1 MPRAALLIV
10 ALSVSPLLTLA
21 GQGWAALAPGDRV
34 RLTTTSSALPFVGT
48 VVTADSDSVRIR
60 PQDTAVLTGRRTSVS
75 ISRCSVRELEVGV
88 IGPSRTG
95 TGALIGLGMGAV
107 VGALY
112 GVSDASTCRGF
123 CFFDPGAEAA
133 IGAVF
138 FGGIGAGLGALI
150 GLAEGSE
157 RWQRVPL
164 SHAHVAL
171 GTHGA
176 GLAVSFAF

>member
-1 MPRAALLIV
+1 MPRTALLII
-10 ALSVSPLLTLA
+10 ALSASPLLTLA

-34 RLTTTSSALPFVGT
+34 RLTTTSSALPLVGT
-48 VVTADSDSVRIR
+48 VVAADSDSVRIR
-60 PQDTAVLTGRRTSVS
+60 PQDIAVFAGHPTSVA
-75 ISRCSVRELEVGV
+75 IARGSVRELEVGV
-88 IGPSRTG
+88 NGPSHAG

-107 VGALY
+107 VGALW

-123 CFFDPGAEAA
+123 CFLDPGAEASL
-133 IGAVF
+133 GAAF

-157 RWQRVPL
+157 HWQRVPL

-176 GLAVSFAF
+176 GLALSFAF